1 VSRHVKTEPL
11 LGSVLVCRVRLLE
24 RGPGAGLWEA
34 GRALSGR
41 GAGCAIV
48 RHVELLRTP
57 RLLLRRWEDSDVS
70 AFFDIYSRDE
80 VARWLGPQPRRALSS
95 PEEAS
100 QRLSRWRAHDQG
112 LDRPFGLWAIV
123 PLAPA
128 AGPAQ
133 QPPPADPAAEPA
145 QQPRPADPVGTLLL
159 LPLADASGPTA
170 LVEIGWHLH
179 PGYHGRGLA
188 TEAARAVL
196 AAAADAGIEQVLALT
211 DLDNTASQAVA
222 TRLGMHDDG
231 TTDRWFGLTLR
242 QYRRAT
248 TAP

>member
-1 VSRHVKTEPL
+1 MNFIYLSTVTDKRAAA
-11 LGSVLVCRVRLLE
+11 LGLANGEEHRPQARPVA
-24 RGPGAGLWEA
+24 PTD
-34 GRALSGR
+34 
-41 GAGCAIV
+41 CAIV

-57 RLLLRRWEDSDVS
+57 CLLLRRWEDSDVP

-80 VARWLGPQPRRALSS
+80 VARWLGPQPRRALAS
-95 PEEAS
+95 PEEARE
-100 QRLSRWRAHDQG
+100 RLSRWRAHDRG
-112 LDRPFGLWAIV
+112 LDRPLGLWAIV
-123 PLAPA
+123 PLDPT
-128 AGPAQ
+128 AGQA
-133 QPPPADPAAEPA
+133 QPP
-145 QQPRPADPVGTLLL
+145 QPADPVGTLLL
-159 LPLADASGPTA
+159 LPLTDASGPA
-170 LVEIGWHLH
+170 GLVEIGWHLH
-179 PGYHGRGLA
+179 PGYQGRGLA

-222 TRLGMHDDG
+222 TRLGMHDEG